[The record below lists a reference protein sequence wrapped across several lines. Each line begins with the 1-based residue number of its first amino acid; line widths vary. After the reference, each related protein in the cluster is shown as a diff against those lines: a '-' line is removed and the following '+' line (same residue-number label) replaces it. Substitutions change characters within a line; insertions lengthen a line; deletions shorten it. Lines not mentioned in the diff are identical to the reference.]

1 MKKTI
6 SNIFYSCAAQLMT
19 VIVPL
24 VTSPYISR
32 VLRPYNLGIYGY
44 ISSVS
49 EILSVVGSI
58 GLTNYAIREIAYV
71 KDDKEKRSKIFFEII
86 ILRTILFFVVACF
99 YALFM
104 NNKVYSTFTI
114 YQLIWFA
121 GYFLDVIW
129 FFNGIE
135 DFKSVVVRTVL
146 IKSLSIA
153 SIFLFVKTQNDLWK
167 YITLMGLCQLLGV
180 IWCYPKLAKL
190 LVTPNLKNLCLTRH
204 LSPTL
209 KIALPQI
216 VTMVYFQMDKI
227 MLENLTSNLSLI
239 AFYDQADKL
248 NKVPV
253 TIISA
258 VSLVM
263 LPKNSTY
270 VSNED
275 YKGLNNSI
283 SLAVKYTLLL
293 TLPMTLGI
301 ITISTGF
308 VPWFYGKGYDMVAP
322 IMITLSPIIIAR
334 GLSSISA
341 NQYLI
346 PTQNTRYLTVSSIFS
361 AIINVIIN
369 YLTIP
374 VMGVYGAVVGTLVAE
389 YSVTLIQYYYM
400 LKNIKINGI
409 IKLGFKYFIFS
420 VIAMIPGVI
429 LYKMLGSHIYLTVL
443 QVFFAAVI
451 YLGLL
456 LISNDE
462 SLNIIRKRK

>member
-32 VLRPYNLGIYGY
+32 VLRPHNLGIYGY
-44 ISSVS
+44 IASVS

-58 GLTNYAIREIAYV
+58 GLTNYGIREIAYV
-71 KDDKEKRSKIFFEII
+71 KDNKEKRTKIFYEIL
-86 ILRTILFFVVACF
+86 ILRTILFFVVGCV

-104 NNKVYSTFTI
+104 NNKIYSAFTT

-146 IKSLSIA
+146 IKTLSII
-153 SIFLFVKTQNDLWK
+153 SIFLFVKVQSDLWK
-167 YITLMGLCQLLGV
+167 YITLMGLCQLIGV
-180 IWCYPKLAKL
+180 IWCYPKLTKL
-190 LVTPNLKNLCLTRH
+190 VSKPDFKQINLLRH
-204 LSPTL
+204 IPATL

-216 VTMVYFQMDKI
+216 VTMIYFQMDKI
-227 MLENLTSNLSLI
+227 MLENLTHNLSLI

-253 TIISA
+253 TAISA

-263 LPKNSTY
+263 LPKNASY
-270 VSNED
+270 FSNDD
-275 YKGLNNSI
+275 YEGLNNSI
-283 SLAVKYTLLL
+283 ILAIKYTLLL
-293 TLPMTLGI
+293 TLPMTFGI
-301 ITISTGF
+301 VAVSSGF
-308 VPWFYGKGYDMVAP
+308 VPWFFGKGYDMVVP

-346 PTQNTRYLTVSSIFS
+346 PTRNTKYLTISSTFS
-361 AIINVIIN
+361 AVINVIIN
-369 YLTIP
+369 YITIP
-374 VMGVYGAVVGTLVAE
+374 IIGVYGAIVGTLVAE
-389 YSVTLIQYYYM
+389 YSVTIIQYYYM
-400 LKNIKINGI
+400 LKKIIVKGVFKLAIK
-409 IKLGFKYFIFS
+409 YTIFS
-420 VIAMIPGVI
+420 AIAMIPAVI
-429 LYKMLGSHIYLTVL
+429 LYKILGSHIYLTVI
-443 QVFFAAVI
+443 QVVCAVAI
-451 YLGLL
+451 YFGLL
-456 LISNDE
+456 FITKDE